1 MTSGILRMNMS
12 AVYTFRSTAFVL
24 AGALLSACG
33 GNVTGPRST
42 QVTVA
47 VNLNPP
53 ATGSGSLAIT
63 ATTAS
68 SVPVALPPMSSVLV
82 TSLVNGSSAEVIRVT
97 KCYTNATAT
106 AGGELLIKAQS
117 SDKSARLFAYRP
129 DGTVIGEL
137 QNGGGN
143 RYGGTVVPYQK
154 TDPVEVTV
162 RSSAGGSITVPTTP
176 FPPND

>member
-1 MTSGILRMNMS
+1 MTSGVLRISVS
-12 AVYTFRSTAFVL
+12 AVNTFRFAAVVL
-24 AGALLSACG
+24 AGALLSACD
-33 GNVTGPRST
+33 GNVTAPRST
-42 QVTVA
+42 QVTA
-47 VNLNPP
+47 AGSLNPP
-53 ATGSGSLAIT
+53 ATGGSLAIT

-68 SVPVALPPMSSVLV
+68 SVPDALPPRTSVV
-82 TSLVNGSSAEVIRVT
+82 VASQVNGSSVDVIRVT

-106 AGGELLIKAQS
+106 AGGQMLIKAQS

-129 DGTVIGEL
+129 DGTLIGEL

-143 RYGGTVVPYQK
+143 RYGGTVVPYEK

-162 RSSAGGSITVPTTP
+162 RSSAGGSISVPTTP